1 MWKHLSMPILYT
13 FLGAIAGIAIITM
26 AMGGYGCKH
35 ISTIILVALTVL
47 GLCQGTSSNNT
58 TGSTETSAPTNTGA
72 TSTLGELYT
81 KASYI
86 CTMVS
91 TGATETSS
99 ASTHSTKPATTV
111 PNVGTHPPSQHFNAT
126 SCSTITGSDF

>member
-1 MWKHLSMPILYT
+1 MWKHLSIPILYT

-47 GLCQGTSSNNT
+47 GLCQETSSNNT
-58 TGSTETSAPTNTGA
+58 TGSTETSAPTNTGS

-81 KASYI
+81 KASYRDW
-86 CTMVS
+86 
-91 TGATETSS
+91 EHFLSS
-99 ASTHSTKPATTV
+99 
-111 PNVGTHPPSQHFNAT
+111 
-126 SCSTITGSDF
+126 